1 MLSSAVKLVRPSSVS
16 KSYEVKMSIS
26 VVRLIN
32 TRYLSIRRLYMFFEG
47 YIGEGLTTTVVE
59 NGNPIWAMLKLQN
72 G

>member
-1 MLSSAVKLVRPSSVS
+1 
-16 KSYEVKMSIS
+16 MSIS

-47 YIGEGLTTTVVE
+47 YVGEGLTTTVVE
-59 NGNPIWAMLKLQN
+59 NGIPIWAMLKLQN